1 MRHKDSMFVV
11 GVITLLQIAYSNAA
25 NSFIFVSPNVFRPGH
40 EYIVH
45 GKLLATPSGPV
56 TITAKLFG
64 KETVALGSRTT
75 QDQSDIQINLQIP
88 VNVTAD
94 SFRLEVSGTGG
105 LTFREVKDVSL
116 ETKVIDLYLQ
126 TDKPIYKPGQTV
138 HFRVF
143 GITSNLRVVFD
154 KLKVELF
161 DPKGNKINQWSVSE
175 AELTSVGGVYVQ
187 EQAMSDQPIL
197 GTWKIKAKLLS
208 YEGGFQEKT
217 FVVDEYVLP
226 KFEVKLDL
234 PAFGRTQEKDFT
246 GNIKATYTFGK
257 PVKGEVELRIQPVFE
272 RFDWQNNARVKVS
285 SEIEMKFPI
294 NGKASFTVAT
304 SRLEEEARFLDG
316 YTLVFEANVTEGV
329 TKLRQNDSQEL
340 TFYRQPIQLEF
351 PKSLPETFK
360 PGMTYD
366 AVVKVSQRDGS
377 PPDAVNG
384 ELRVTITEYRK
395 PLPVRPKQETLSRS
409 NLPGSLSDFRKRF
422 MHPLPPPR
430 RRTES
435 KRLPPVSY
443 TIPADGIV
451 EFSFSTDTRLENV
464 KVMAEYNDASVSRTF
479 KRRHSPSDNF
489 LQLRSTTLN
498 PTAWQD
504 AEFHI
509 KATERV
515 AHLTYQV
522 YSRGTLVD
530 AGKILVSGKETTWRL
545 PVMSSMAPR
554 ARVVAFYVRKN
565 GEVVAD
571 SLTIN
576 VEGVFENKVS
586 VSFNKTEA
594 QPADKI
600 RFDVKA
606 DVGSTVNVLGVDK
619 SVLLLGTGNDIT
631 TSQVIGDLSDYS
643 LKSKRT
649 RIRPVCDWFCFR
661 WPVSV
666 GGVDTKDIFD
676 DAGVL
681 VFTDAEIY
689 EHPEP
694 EILPVPMEWMRRSRR
709 PMLAMGDIERIP
721 GMAPSMILMKS
732 AIPTAVPS
740 AELVPVQRTRKLF
753 PETWLWRSEKVESNG
768 FARIEETVP
777 DTITSWIATAFAVH
791 PDTGLGVAPESA
803 QLQVSLPFFVAVN
816 MPYSVIRGE
825 KVILQV
831 NIHNYRAIPLSTHVI
846 LEKSEEFDNIII
858 DGTNQS
864 RASVEVRR
872 IISVGSDEVVA
883 VYFPIVAKTIGLI
896 DISVRAQTTISADA
910 VHKKLLVEAEGTPRE
925 YNVPFV
931 VDLKT
936 TGTQTNTV
944 NVEYP
949 LRTVVGSERV
959 KVTAVADLMG
969 PSISGL
975 DKLLRLPT
983 GCGEQNMIKF
993 APNIFIIKYLEATDN
1008 LDATI
1013 MNKAKKFMET
1023 GYQRELTYSHSDGSF
1038 SAFGDSDKSGS
1049 TWLTA
1054 FVVKSF
1060 VQAMDYVFVDEKV
1073 IHKAV
1078 DWLTEQQNANGTFNE
1093 PGRVIHKEMQGGSI
1107 GGQTSL
1113 TAYVLISL
1121 LEARSVQGVAIKISA
1136 AQAKSQTYLEG
1147 QISQITNV
1155 YDLAIVGY
1163 ALQMAGS
1170 SKAND
1175 VWTKLDNKTI
1185 EQDGTKHWE
1194 KASQTTTESKPWESR
1209 TGKAVNVEITS
1220 YALLTLAQRKDTAI
1234 GVQVLK
1240 WLTTQRNAHGGF
1252 HSTQDTVIALQGLSE
1267 IAALLFSKQFA
1278 MTIDISGKG
1287 YENSITIDSTNARVL
1302 QTRDLP
1308 ADVGLVTITATGMGL
1323 ALVQVEVSYNIDDDD
1338 QKKSFKLN
1346 VNVPRETAN
1355 EFEVNVC
1362 ASWQEEGSSSMAL
1375 IEIGMPSGFSVD
1387 AGGIVS
1393 KPQHKRIEFES
1404 RKIVIY
1410 FAEIGSGGT
1419 CVSATMYRSGLVAG
1433 AQPVAVAV
1441 LDYYDPGK
1449 QVTEFYVPKAVSG
1462 SEVCDVCGAEC
1473 DFCRP

>member
-1 MRHKDSMFVV
+1 MWQLYSARDGIETAALNCQPTVVVIGLNSMFVV

-75 QDQSDIQINLQIP
+75 QDQSDIQINLQ
-88 VNVTAD
+88 
-94 SFRLEVSGTGG
+94 
-105 LTFREVKDVSL
+105 
-116 ETKVIDLYLQ
+116 
-126 TDKPIYKPGQTV
+126 
-138 HFRVF
+138 
-143 GITSNLRVVFD
+143 
-154 KLKVELF
+154 

-498 PTAWQD
+498 PT
-504 AEFHI
+504 
-509 KATERV
+509 
-515 AHLTYQV
+515 V

-676 DAGVL
+676 VN
-681 VFTDAEIY
+681 
-689 EHPEP
+689 PEP

-753 PETWLWRSEKVESNG
+753 PETWLWRSEKVDGRMTKCKPKQENVKGRDKGQNKIVASGDVKPVDRARKSNG

>member
-1 MRHKDSMFVV
+1 MRHKDSVFVV

-45 GKLLATPSGPV
+45 GKLLATPYGPV

-105 LTFREVKDVSL
+105 LTFKEVKDVSL

-161 DPKGNKINQWSVSE
+161 DPKGNKINQWSVSG

-257 PVKGEVELRIQPVFE
+257 PVKGEVELRIRPVRE
-272 RFDWQNNARVKVS
+272 RFEWQNNARVKVS

-304 SRLEEEARFLDG
+304 SRLEEVERFLDG
-316 YTLVFEANVTEGV
+316 NTLVFEANVTEGV

-409 NLPGSLSDFRKRF
+409 NLPGSLSDFRTRF
-422 MHPLPPPR
+422 MPPLPPPR

-435 KRLPPVSY
+435 ERLPPVSY

-451 EFSFSTDTRLENV
+451 EFSFSTDTRLESVNV
-464 KVMAEYNDASVSRTF
+464 EAEYNDASVSRTF

-545 PVMSSMAPR
+545 PVTSSMAPR

-689 EHPEP
+689 EHIPEP
-694 EILPVPMEWMRRSRR
+694 EILPIPMEWMMRAGG
-709 PMLAMGDIERIP
+709 PML
-721 GMAPSMILMKS
+721 MANDNMAEAQSMILMAS
-732 AIPTAVPS
+732 AIPPAVPS
-740 AELVPVQRTRKLF
+740 SELVPVQRTRILF

-831 NIHNYRAIPLSTHVI
+831 NIHNYRAIPLSTHVV

-864 RASVEVRR
+864 RSSVEVRR

-910 VHKKLLVEAEGTPRE
+910 VNKKLLVEAEGTPRE

-936 TGTQTNTV
+936 TGTQTKTV

-975 DKLLRLPT
+975 DKLLKLPT
-983 GCGEQNMIKF
+983 GCGEQNMLNF

-1023 GYQRELTYSHSDGSF
+1023 GYQRELTYSHIDGSF
-1038 SAFGDSDKSGS
+1038 SAFGESDKSGS

-1078 DWLTEQQNANGTFNE
+1078 DWLIEQQNANGTFNE
-1093 PGRVIHKEMQGGSI
+1093 PGRVIHTDMQGGSI

-1121 LEARSVQGVAIKISA
+1121 LEARSAQGVATKISA

-1194 KASQTTTESKPWESR
+1194 KASQTTADSKPWESR

-1220 YALLTLAQRKDTAI
+1220 YALLTLAQRKDTAN

-1240 WLTTQRNAHGGF
+1240 WLTTQRNAQGGF

-1267 IAALLFSKQFA
+1267 IAALLFSKEFA

-1287 YENSITIDSTNARVL
+1287 YENSITIDNTNARVL

-1338 QKKSFKLN
+1338 QKKSFRLT
-1346 VNVPRETAN
+1346 VDVPRETAN
-1355 EFEVNVC
+1355 EFDVTVC
-1362 ASWQEEGSSSMAL
+1362 ASWLEEGSSSMAL

-1387 AGGIVS
+1387 ASGIVS